1 MLRLYRQATTSPLSS
16 SIPQTPKHKLPTKE
30 AEAEATE
37 ASKKHKVKPRKK
49 PKAEC
54 P

>member
-30 AEAEATE
+30 AEATE